1 MYQNLKYLIKYS
13 VHLYVYLPPYLRKE
27 AYNKLTSRW
36 GSHDDILAMLAPFA
50 FRNTKYFKM
59 GKNLLDTSVSDST
72 YFSVNIDQI
81 EAIPT
86 YQKKAERLTDARNL
100 LRLKLLFIVEQL
112 QQRLRRFIDDSIVI
126 DIFTDLKA
134 NKWHIGEWLTLC
146 YREQFSFR
154 VKRRVIGRFLHC
166 LFK

>member
-100 LRLKLLFIVEQL
+100 LRLVY
-112 QQRLRRFIDDSIVI
+112 
-126 DIFTDLKA
+126 FTK
-134 NKWHIGEWLTLC
+134 
-146 YREQFSFR
+146 
-154 VKRRVIGRFLHC
+154 VLH
-166 LFK
+166 